1 MLAGTIGERNL
12 WSYGALERAAQYI
25 SMRLTASGYTPRR
38 QTYELAKLPLSNV
51 EAVLEGTARA
61 AEIVVVGAHYDT
73 VVGCPG
79 ANDNA
84 TGVAA
89 VLELAQRFSGRPQP
103 RTIRFVAFVNEEPP
117 FFQTAHM
124 GSAVYANAARSR
136 GDRVAGMLSLETMGY
151 YSEEKGS
158 QRYPAPMA
166 ALYPDVGNFIGFVA
180 NIGSARLL
188 WRARRAFKRR
198 TSFPLQSAAVPAA
211 IPGVGWSDHWAFWQA
226 GYPAMMVTDTAP
238 FRYPG
243 TTPPT
248 TRPTSSTATGSRM
261 SSMGS
266 KRVIE
271 AIGAN
276 PQIAHSLFE
285 SFRCPGSCVLILAHG
300 SSSSVAQ
307 PRVGDSLRDSGLGGF
322 SENSGVFVSR
332 TRFDLWSGRTRDLR
346 IALLVERDVDHQFT
360 GERFE
365 PAAQPLGR
373 HRRRQ
378 PQLGTRAEQLLA
390 GHRRAGTPVSSS
402 SMFTW
407 FCASTSRCRG

>member
-1 MLAGTIGERNL
+1 MIRTGESESFGTPHPAATRLRAHVEMLAATIGERNL

-25 SMRLTASGYTPRR
+25 SMQLTASGYATRR

-89 VLELAQRFSGRPQP
+89 VLELAQRFSGRPQQQE
-103 RTIRFVAFVNEEPP
+103 IRFVAFVNEEPP

-136 GDRVAGMLSLETMGY
+136 GDRVVGMLSLETMGY

-158 QRYPAPMA
+158 QRYPEPMM

-180 NIGSARLL
+180 NIGSVRLL
-188 WRARRAFKRR
+188 LRARRAFKRR
-198 TSFPLQSAAVPAA
+198 TSFPLQSAAVPAV

-238 FRYPG
+238 FRYPWYH
-243 TTPPT
+243 TADDTPDKLDYH
-248 TRPTSSTATGSRM
+248 RLAYVVDGLEA
-261 SSMGS
+261 
-266 KRVIE
+266 VIE
-271 AIGAN
+271 SIAIPN
-276 PQIAHSLFE
+276 
-285 SFRCPGSCVLILAHG
+285 R
-300 SSSSVAQ
+300 
-307 PRVGDSLRDSGLGGF
+307 
-322 SENSGVFVSR
+322 
-332 TRFDLWSGRTRDLR
+332 
-346 IALLVERDVDHQFT
+346 
-360 GERFE
+360 
-365 PAAQPLGR
+365 
-373 HRRRQ
+373 
-378 PQLGTRAEQLLA
+378 
-390 GHRRAGTPVSSS
+390 
-402 SMFTW
+402 
-407 FCASTSRCRG
+407 